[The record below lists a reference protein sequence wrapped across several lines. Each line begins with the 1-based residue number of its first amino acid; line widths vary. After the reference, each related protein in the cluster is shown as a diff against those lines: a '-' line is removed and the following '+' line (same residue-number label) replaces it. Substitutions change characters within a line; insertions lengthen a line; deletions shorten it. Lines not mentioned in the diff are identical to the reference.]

1 MVQRVSQKISEL
13 DVVTSLAPT
22 DYFPVVAGGVTSRI
36 TRASLASLAL
46 SYIDPRILGAV
57 GDGVTDDK
65 AAMLLAIAAGVA
77 TSKPVAG
84 LGLTYGIAGNMTLVE
99 SAWLR
104 DITFKQL
111 TPAAGSVRT
120 LTSAGGSNIRLER
133 VTVDRNGSGT
143 DGAHQDDAGVYISGG
158 TGHYFENV
166 EVFGDGK
173 GGGFVLYNATDC
185 DLVGVHVH
193 DMSFVEPGATNDRI
207 NGIWVV
213 DCVGVRL
220 DRCLSH
226 DLLGDY
232 GSGLTARFTR
242 GFTFSG
248 SREFQVHGCR
258 TWNVDQGN
266 DVTGASGNSWFHFSD
281 CFAVDCKTVGFK
293 CSNTARDGQFS
304 DCTSVRA
311 GVWGFVVNGP
321 TGAGVTALATS
332 NIQFSDC
339 AAYDTGYPHSLPV
352 AGTKVGF
359 RAMQGSYDLDTT
371 LGIRFIGCKAH
382 DRQVSKTMAYGFD
395 NEIAASTTGNYNE
408 AVNCVSIGH
417 ILLAFHDMHQSR
429 CEVSRLLVQPITTGT
444 WTPVEWTAEVD
455 LGAMHSTVSNIEN
468 VFARREGNY
477 RATFGATFPSNV
489 TGQRGVRIMK
499 NGGLVPGTTVLVDAS
514 TTGETS
520 LQTSWSSGMSPGD
533 SLRLEVYQDSGISLD
548 LQTNSGGVV
557 EQDV

>member
-1 MVQRVSQKISEL
+1 MVQEISRKISEWQAAPQSNAAL
-13 DVVTSLAPT
+13 LVPATIAGITYSVSVALA
-22 DYFPVVAGGVTSRI
+22 GV
-36 TRASLASLAL
+36 
-46 SYIDPRILGAV
+46 DPCDPAYGAV

-65 AAMLLAIAAGVA
+65 TALVRAITAAVA
-77 TSKPVAG
+77 LRRPVCG
-84 LGLTYGIAGNMTLVE
+84 YGRTYGITGNMTLVE
-99 SAWLR
+99 GAWLQ
-104 DITFKQL
+104 DISFIQL

-120 LTSAGGSNIRLER
+120 ITSAGGNNIRLVR

-158 TGHYFENV
+158 TGHRLEEV

-173 GGGFVLYNATDC
+173 GGGVVVYNATDF

-207 NGIWVV
+207 NGIWCV
-213 DCVGVRL
+213 DCSGFRL

-232 GSGLTARFTR
+232 GSGLTARYTR

-258 TWNVDQGN
+258 TWNVDQGS
-266 DVTGASGNSWFHFSD
+266 DVTGASGNSDFHFSG
-281 CFAVDCKTVGFK
+281 CFAVDCKSVGFK

-339 AAYDTGYPHSLPV
+339 AAYDTGYAHALPV

-359 RAMQGSYDLDTT
+359 RAMNGSHDPDTT

-382 DRQVSKTMAYGFD
+382 DRQASKTMAYGFD
-395 NEIAASTTGNYNE
+395 NEIAANTNGNYNE
-408 AVNCVSIGH
+408 AKNCVSIGH
-417 ILLAFHDMHQSR
+417 ILLAFHDMHQAR
-429 CEVSRLLVQPITTGT
+429 CEVSRVAVQPITTAT
-444 WTPVEWTAEVD
+444 WTPVEWTDEVD
-455 LGAMHSTVSNIEN
+455 LGAMHSTVSNTEN

-477 RATFGATFPSNV
+477 RATFGVTFPSNV
-489 TGQRGVRIMK
+489 SGQRGVRIMR

-514 TTGETS
+514 TSGETS
-520 LQTSWSSGMSPGD
+520 LQTSWTSGMSPGD
-533 SLRLEVYQDSGISLD
+533 SVRVEVYQDSGISLD

-557 EQDV
+557 EQVE